1 MCIED
6 ERFGVSA
13 CPGQEIRIRKQR
25 KGCGEMR
32 IALMT
37 NNFKPIVGGV
47 PISIERLAG
56 GLEELGH
63 EVTIFAPTYKERQH
77 MAADR
82 YTDTETGDMGIDRR
96 TDTETGDMG
105 IDRCTDTETGD
116 MTADMHM
123 DPERNVFRYSTC
135 LNHFIGGIVL
145 PNPFDLRIE
154 REFREHP
161 YDIIHVHHPMLIGR
175 TAVYLSRKY
184 HIPLVFTYH
193 TRYEQY
199 VAAYTKGL
207 LKMEHIMPLYL
218 RGFLRHCSFVFAPT
232 EGMRE
237 YLTDTCRVW
246 PEKVGV
252 LPTGIEKS
260 NFDTDYGTDQK
271 IRRQYG
277 AEHIPFLLT
286 VSRMA
291 GEKNVSF
298 LLESLALVK
307 EKYGKPFRMLMVGD
321 GPDREALQRQSLKL
335 GLGDFVT
342 FTGAVA
348 NEEIAPYF
356 RAADAFLFASK
367 TETQGIVVLEAFAG
381 ATPVIAVKASGVE
394 DLVDDGVNGIL
405 TREDREEYAA
415 AVTGFLREF
424 CAESDR
430 MGIYMGSY
438 VSAQGVGRQKELC
451 TESAREHTGAG
462 VDDVCL
468 DNQTESDTSNIA
480 FSDMS
485 DTASGERPAKQ
496 CGETMPRRLSCRE
509 LSRNAYQ
516 KGTLYREEAVAL
528 KAVHYYN
535 SVIAENAMQKKRN
548 IRLLPTG

>member
-1 MCIED
+1 
-6 ERFGVSA
+6 
-13 CPGQEIRIRKQR
+13 
-25 KGCGEMR
+25 MR

-37 NNFKPIVGGV
+37 NNYKPIVGGV
-47 PISIERLAG
+47 PISIERLARE
-56 GLEELGH
+56 LEELGH
-63 EVTIFAPTYKERQH
+63 EVTIFAPTYKERQY

-82 YTDTETGDMGIDRR
+82 
-96 TDTETGDMG
+96 
-105 IDRCTDTETGD
+105 C
-116 MTADMHM
+116 A

-199 VAAYTKGL
+199 VAAYTKGF

-218 RGFLRHCSFVFAPT
+218 RGFLRHCNFVFAPT
-232 EGMRE
+232 KGMRE

-252 LPTGIEKS
+252 LPTGIEKT
-260 NFDTDYGTDQK
+260 NFDTDYGTDRK

-291 GEKNVSF
+291 DEKNVSF

-415 AVTGFLREF
+415 AVTGFLREL
-424 CAESDR
+424 CAESAR

-438 VSAQGVGRQKELC
+438 APAQGVARQEELC
-451 TESAREHTGAG
+451 AEGARMETCTPAQGVERQEELCAESAREHTGAG
-462 VDDVCL
+462 LDDVCPE
-468 DNQTESDTSNIA
+468 NQTESDTSNIIFSDMIDTASSDMADTA
-480 FSDMS
+480 FSDIA
-485 DTASGERPAKQ
+485 DTASGERSAKQ
-496 CGETMPRRLSCRE
+496 CGEAMPRRLSCRE